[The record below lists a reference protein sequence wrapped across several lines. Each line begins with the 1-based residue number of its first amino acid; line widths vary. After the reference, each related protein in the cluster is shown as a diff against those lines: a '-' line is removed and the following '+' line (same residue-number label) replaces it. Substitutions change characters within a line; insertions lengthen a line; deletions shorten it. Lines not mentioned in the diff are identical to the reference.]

1 MERSLRIFISHIK
14 KVSMIKIKKR
24 IINVSI
30 SRLIILL
37 NCFKKYWFKVNRIQS
52 LIWYSW
58 FNNKIFL
65 FNILKLYFKI
75 GKYVSISSSQQH
87 KWSTPRADLLLCY
100 LFILIFRKYLRNI
113 ARKQTCNMFLLIDKK
128 KHH

>member
-1 MERSLRIFISHIK
+1 MQYGTVVKDLYLSHKESIYDK
-14 KVSMIKIKKR
+14 NKKR

-65 FNILKLYFKI
+65 FNILKFYFKI
-75 GKYVSISSSQQH
+75 GKYVSISSS
-87 KWSTPRADLLLCY
+87 
-100 LFILIFRKYLRNI
+100 
-113 ARKQTCNMFLLIDKK
+113 
-128 KHH
+128 